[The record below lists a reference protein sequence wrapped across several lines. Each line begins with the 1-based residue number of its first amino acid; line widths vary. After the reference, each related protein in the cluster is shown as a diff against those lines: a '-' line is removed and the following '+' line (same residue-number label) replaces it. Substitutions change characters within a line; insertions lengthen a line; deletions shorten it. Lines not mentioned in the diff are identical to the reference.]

1 MSADLPESQASV
13 ETSEN
18 FLEQIV
24 KGSRKTSNY
33 IVAAMLTIGGIGF
46 SLAALS
52 SYFGKDSSDRFLK
65 EFLFPAISN
74 EESYH
79 SNVLF

>member
-13 ETSEN
+13 ETAEN

-33 IVAAMLTIGGIGF
+33 LVAGMLTIGGIGF

-52 SYFGKDSSDRFLK
+52 SFFGR
-65 EFLFPAISN
+65 
-74 EESYH
+74 
-79 SNVLF
+79 